1 MRAKTKQSRDTVQ
14 ANVAPAA
21 GEVVAQAPAAGGDSV
36 AASGYAE
43 SLTEIRAFIQRLPKT
58 DLHIHLDGS
67 LRVRT
72 LHELIRNAEPG
83 ARKEAEDAVRSAF
96 GERVDLQ
103 HCSEEALRRV
113 VEVGDRAENLEQY
126 LVPFA
131 VTGLALQEPANLE
144 RVAKEIV
151 LDAAAQNVR
160 YLELRFAPMLH
171 VRQGA
176 ALDSIM
182 ESVLRGLRL
191 GEAESTTPIKTGLI
205 VCGMRQNVD
214 ETIVAAELA
223 CIYKDQG
230 VLAFDI
236 AGPERNNPPDN
247 HLAAFK
253 IIQNHMLRVTV
264 HAGEGYGPRS
274 IRSALYDVVANRLGH
289 GTRVSQDG
297 DLFRYVVNTRIPL
310 EMCLSSNVHTRT
322 VHSYQTHPAVSY
334 LRKGVRVTLNTD
346 NTLISATTI
355 NDEYEKTWLHLHA
368 TKDELKAIALNGFN
382 SSFQDYAISNPLRE
396 EMRRTIR
403 DIS

>member
-1 MRAKTKQSRDTVQ
+1 MRAKKKQSTDTVQ
-14 ANVAPAA
+14 ASAVQADGETVCETHGAGGEVPAA
-21 GEVVAQAPAAGGDSV
+21 SERGETLA
-36 AASGYAE
+36 
-43 SLTEIRAFIQRLPKT
+43 EIRSFIQRLPKT

-72 LHELIRNAEPG
+72 LHELIRDAEPG
-83 ARKEAEDAVRSAF
+83 ARQEAEDAVRSAF

-113 VEVGDRAENLEQY
+113 VEMGDRAENLEQY

-131 VTGLALQEPANLE
+131 VTGLVLQDPANLE
-144 RVAKEIV
+144 RVSKEIV

-171 VRQGA
+171 TRRNA
-176 ALDSIM
+176 PLDAIM
-182 ESVLRGLRL
+182 EAVLRGLRQ
-191 GEAESTTPIKTGLI
+191 GEAESPTPIKTGLI

-223 CIYKDQG
+223 CIFKEQG

-322 VHSYQTHPAVSY
+322 VHSYQTHPAISY
-334 LRKGVRVTLNTD
+334 LRRGVRVTLNTD

-355 NDEYEKTWLHLHA
+355 NDEYEKTWLYLHA

-403 DIS
+403 DIV

>member
-14 ANVAPAA
+14 ANVAPGA
-21 GEVVAQAPAAGGDSV
+21 GEVAAQTPVAGGDAV

-43 SLTEIRAFIQRLPKT
+43 SLCEIRAFIQRLPKT

-83 ARKEAEDAVRSAF
+83 ARKEAEDAVRAAF

-182 ESVLRGLRL
+182 EAVLRGLRL

-355 NDEYEKTWLHLHA
+355 NNEYEKTWLHLHA

-382 SSFQDYAISNPLRE
+382 SSFQDYAISIPLRE